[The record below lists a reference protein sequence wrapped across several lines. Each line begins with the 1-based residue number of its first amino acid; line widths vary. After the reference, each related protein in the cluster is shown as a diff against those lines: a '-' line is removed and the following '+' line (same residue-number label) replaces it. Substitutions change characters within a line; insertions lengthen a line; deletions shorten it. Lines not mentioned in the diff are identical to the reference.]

1 MAIIYILIG
10 VLLTLGIE
18 FVAFIGLAVYFN
30 FKTKIH
36 K

>member
-18 FVAFIGLAVYFN
+18 FVALIGLAVYFN